1 MSSPAPERPTRTAG
15 LDTDMSSLALLREQH
30 NRPWRIDVGRSGYGR
45 SVADRSTRALPT
57 LTVTDTP
64 DPDDVALI
72 SDALDEFNV
81 QATGTDDR
89 RLLAVLVKDPETN
102 RVVGG
107 LTGRTSLGLLFVDL
121 FHLPRELRG
130 SGIGSE
136 VLRQAEAEGRR
147 RGCRTA
153 VLYTISFQAP
163 GFYERHGW
171 RAFGEVPC
179 DPPGTTRVF
188 MTKDL
193 RPR

>member
-1 MSSPAPERPTRTAG
+1 MQ
-15 LDTDMSSLALLREQH
+15 SLALAREQH
-30 NRPWRIDVGRSGYGR
+30 NRWHVVDIGFDVGRCRYGR
-45 SVADRSTRALPT
+45 DVADLSTRKLPT
-57 LTVTDTP
+57 MTVTDSP

-81 QATGTDDR
+81 QRTGTDDR

-121 FHLPRELRG
+121 FHLPPELRG

-136 VLRQAEAEGRR
+136 VLRRAEAEGRR
-147 RGCRTA
+147 RGCRAA

-163 GFYERHGW
+163 GFYEKHGW
-171 RAFGEVPC
+171 RVFGKVPC

-188 MTKDL
+188 MTKNL
-193 RPR
+193 T